1 MIEIAKGKAA
11 ANNVKNVTFE
21 RSSIDE
27 FGVPNQTFDAVLG
40 LSILHF
46 LNNNDEVIFKVYEMI
61 KPGGI
66 FVSSTACIG
75 VTQKFLKVIAPIGRI
90 LD

>member
-40 LSILHF
+40 LSILH
-46 LNNNDEVIFKVYEMI
+46 L
-61 KPGGI
+61 
-66 FVSSTACIG
+66 
-75 VTQKFLKVIAPIGRI
+75 LKGTSKNPRFGRG
-90 LD
+90 